1 MIADNLLNI
10 ELAEGVSNEDRERI
24 MTEIVK
30 LDGVSTVKRFDP
42 DADTTE
48 LSGRRLRVEF
58 RNNAQWAHLRQEI
71 ERIKG
76 VIDTQVPPVY
86 TIPWRTGLNGPS
98 SPAP

>member
-10 ELAEGVSNEDRERI
+10 ELAEGVSNEDRDRI
-24 MTEIVK
+24 MTEIAN
-30 LDGVSTVKRFDP
+30 LAGVSTVKYYSP
-42 DADTTE
+42 GTDTSE

-58 RNNAQWAHLRQEI
+58 RNNAPSGQLRQEI

-86 TIPWRTGLNGPS
+86 TIPWRQDLSGPS